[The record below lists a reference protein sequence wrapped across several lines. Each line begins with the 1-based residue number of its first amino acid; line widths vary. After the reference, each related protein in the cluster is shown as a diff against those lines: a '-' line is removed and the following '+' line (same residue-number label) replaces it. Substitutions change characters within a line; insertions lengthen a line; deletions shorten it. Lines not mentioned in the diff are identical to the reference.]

1 MLEKSPQQEKIR
13 VRVFVSG
20 TVQGV
25 GYRYSTLNKAR
36 QVGVS
41 GWVRNLADGRV
52 EAVFEGIKTDVEAMI
67 RWCRGG
73 SVAAEV
79 TDVAVEYE
87 EPEGI
92 QGFEIRRVRDNNLT

>member
-1 MLEKSPQQEKIR
+1 MENQSSSTQ
-13 VRVFVSG
+13 VRAHVFISG

-67 RWCRGG
+67 RWCREG
-73 SVAAEV
+73 SLAAEV
-79 TDVAVEYE
+79 TDVVVEYE
-87 EPEGI
+87 QPEGI
-92 QGFEIRRVRDNNLT
+92 QGL